1 MRSRS
6 LSRSRSRGR
15 KNSGSL
21 EMVGAVLVVGGAGVE
36 TEREGAAQECGRRK
50 EREWSGE
57 WNRGD
62 MEEVV
67 RALRGLRS

>member
-1 MRSRS
+1 VF
-6 LSRSRSRGR
+6 
-15 KNSGSL
+15 
-21 EMVGAVLVVGGAGVE
+21 EEVFVVGGGAGTGVE
-36 TEREGAAQECGRRK
+36 GESQGQREQQQQQQHQNQQRECGRRK